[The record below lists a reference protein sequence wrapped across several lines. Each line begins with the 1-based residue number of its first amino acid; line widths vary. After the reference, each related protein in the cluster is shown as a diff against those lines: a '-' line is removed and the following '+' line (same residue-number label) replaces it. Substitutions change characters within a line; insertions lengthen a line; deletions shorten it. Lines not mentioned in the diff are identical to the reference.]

1 MGLNKSLSII
11 LNLYKKGKIN
21 EEDTI
26 HLIDDLYYKNN
37 MYWYPWY
44 TSTPGVEPGKTD
56 CPWYVSPTTTE
67 PYKTTYTTTSQ

>member
-26 HLIDDLYYKNN
+26 QLIDDLYNKSTT
-37 MYWYPWY
+37 YW
-44 TSTPGVEPGKTD
+44 
-56 CPWYVSPTTTE
+56 CPWYYSTPSTE
-67 PYKTTYTTTSQ
+67 PYKIDYTVTC